1 MRWRKVYRDLA
12 LHKSRTALVAAA
24 IGIGIAGAGAVLDTW
39 ALVRGGTRQ
48 EYGASDP
55 ASATIRTSNVDI
67 ALIERIKGIDELR
80 LVEARASASGSVYTS
95 TGWRSAVV
103 ISAPDFAK
111 VRIGVIKGEQGDWPV
126 TDDAVAVESS
136 SLDFS
141 GTSVGERL
149 QVRVG
154 DREPI
159 ELPVT
164 AVARDVGLAPGWM
177 EHVVY
182 LFVTPA
188 TMAKLNGSGSMEDIR
203 IVVRDRTLGREKIR
217 AIANQAAAIVRESG
231 RVVRDIDVPVPG
243 RHIHAAQIDSLLFTQ
258 GAFGVLALLLSGFLV
273 VNLISAMLAGQ
284 AREIGVMKAIGASS
298 RDIMTMYCAM
308 AMVIGIGVSLVAVP
322 IAYVIGKKYAA
333 FTAELLNFDIGSAL
347 VPFWIIAVQVAVGTL
362 LPVIASAIPVKKAA
376 SIKVVDA
383 IRETGIASVEGREA
397 PLLNV
402 SGLARPL
409 LLSIRNAF
417 RKRARML
424 LTLSALAVGGAVYL
438 GAINLQNAIRASV
451 DTLFGSQRF
460 DAVIRFVSPQSI
472 DSLES
477 IARGVDGVVTAEAWS
492 GARAARKR
500 SDGSVGNAFPITAP
514 AAGSSMLSV
523 AMVNGRWLKR
533 GDSNALVINRRLA
546 EEEPGMTVGA
556 TVTLVVKGRE
566 TDWMIVGIT
575 EATPSPAAYATR
587 ESITDGSAS
596 TIVVDSRLEG
606 NASQLDLIQRLRSRF
621 EESGFA
627 VQSSQLMTE
636 QRAVVEDHLLMVA
649 GFLGFMGKLI
659 IIVGGLGLASTLS
672 MGVLERTR
680 EIGVMRAIGARN
692 SWIASIIQV
701 EGLVIAVAS
710 WLAAIPLSIPMSAIL
725 GRAFGRIMVPVHPHL
740 LPGAGGV
747 LSWLAVA
754 IVVSVLACAWPAMR
768 AIRIPTA
775 QALAYE

>member
-1 MRWRKVYRDLA
+1 
-12 LHKSRTALVAAA
+12 
-24 IGIGIAGAGAVLDTW
+24 
-39 ALVRGGTRQ
+39 
-48 EYGASDP
+48 
-55 ASATIRTSNVDI
+55 
-67 ALIERIKGIDELR
+67 
-80 LVEARASASGSVYTS
+80 
-95 TGWRSAVV
+95 
-103 ISAPDFAK
+103 
-111 VRIGVIKGEQGDWPV
+111 
-126 TDDAVAVESS
+126 
-136 SLDFS
+136 
-141 GTSVGERL
+141 
-149 QVRVG
+149 
-154 DREPI
+154 
-159 ELPVT
+159 
-164 AVARDVGLAPGWM
+164 
-177 EHVVY
+177 
-182 LFVTPA
+182 
-188 TMAKLNGSGSMEDIR
+188 
-203 IVVRDRTLGREKIR
+203 
-217 AIANQAAAIVRESG
+217 
-231 RVVRDIDVPVPG
+231 
-243 RHIHAAQIDSLLFTQ
+243 
-258 GAFGVLALLLSGFLV
+258 
-273 VNLISAMLAGQ
+273 
-284 AREIGVMKAIGASS
+284 
-298 RDIMTMYCAM
+298 
-308 AMVIGIGVSLVAVP
+308 
-322 IAYVIGKKYAA
+322 
-333 FTAELLNFDIGSAL
+333 
-347 VPFWIIAVQVAVGTL
+347 
-362 LPVIASAIPVKKAA
+362 
-376 SIKVVDA
+376 
-383 IRETGIASVEGREA
+383 
-397 PLLNV
+397 LLNV
-402 SGLARPL
+402 TGLARPL

-424 LTLSALAVGGAVYL
+424 LTLGALAFGGAVYL

-514 AAGSSMLSV
+514 AAGSLMLSV
-523 AMVNGRWLKR
+523 AMVNGRWLRR
-533 GDSNALVINRRLA
+533 GDSNALVINRSLA
-546 EEEPGMTVGA
+546 EEEPGMKVGA
-556 TVTLVVKGRE
+556 TVTLLVKGRE

>member
-1 MRWRKVYRDLA
+1 
-12 LHKSRTALVAAA
+12 
-24 IGIGIAGAGAVLDTW
+24 VLDTW

>member
-1 MRWRKVYRDLA
+1 M
-12 LHKSRTALVAAA
+12 
-24 IGIGIAGAGAVLDTW
+24 
-39 ALVRGGTRQ
+39 
-48 EYGASDP
+48 
-55 ASATIRTSNVDI
+55 
-67 ALIERIKGIDELR
+67 
-80 LVEARASASGSVYTS
+80 
-95 TGWRSAVV
+95 
-103 ISAPDFAK
+103 SAPDFAK
-111 VRIGVIKGEQGDWPV
+111 VRIGLIKGEQGDWPV
-126 TDDAVAVESS
+126 SGDAVAVESS

-149 QVRVG
+149 RVRVG
-154 DREPI
+154 ERDPI

-188 TMAKLNGSGSMEDIR
+188 TLAKLKGSGSMEDIR

-217 AIANQAAAIVRESG
+217 AVANQAAAIVRESG
-231 RVVRDIDVPVPG
+231 RAVRDIDVPAPG

-258 GAFGVLALLLSGFLV
+258 GAFGVLALFLSGFLV

-298 RDIMTMYCAM
+298 RDIMSMYCAM
-308 AMVIGIGVSLVAVP
+308 AMMIGIGVSLVAVP
-322 IAYVIGKKYAA
+322 VAYLIGKKYAA
-333 FTAELLNFDIGSAL
+333 FTAELLNFDIGLAR
-347 VPFWIIAVQVAVGTL
+347 VPFWIIAAQVAVATL
-362 LPVIASAIPVKKAA
+362 LPVIASAIPVRKAA
-376 SIKVVDA
+376 SVKVVDA
-383 IRETGIASVEGREA
+383 IRETGIASIERREA

-402 SGLARPL
+402 TGLARPL

-424 LTLSALAVGGAVYL
+424 LTLGALAFGGAVYL

-514 AAGSSMLSV
+514 PAGSSMLSV
-523 AMVNGRWLKR
+523 AMVKGRWLRR

-556 TVTLVVKGRE
+556 TVTLIVKGRE
-566 TDWMIVGIT
+566 TAWTIIGIT
-575 EATPSPAAYATR
+575 EATPSPAAYAAR
-587 ESITDGSAS
+587 GSITDGHAS
-596 TIVVDSRLEG
+596 TIVVDSRLGG
-606 NASQLDLIQRLRSRF
+606 NASQLDLIQRLRSTF

-710 WLAAIPLSIPMSAIL
+710 WLAAIPLSIPMSVIL

-747 LSWLAVA
+747 LSWLGVA

-775 QALAYE
+775 LALAYE